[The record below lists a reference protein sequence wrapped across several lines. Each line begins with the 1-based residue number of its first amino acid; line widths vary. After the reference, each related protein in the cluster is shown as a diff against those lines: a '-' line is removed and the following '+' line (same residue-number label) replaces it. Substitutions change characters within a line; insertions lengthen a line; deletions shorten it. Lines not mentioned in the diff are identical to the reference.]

1 MAWTQEEEELYING
15 FNTIDDVIN
24 AIKDRIDAGDSVGA
38 NDDLDQLKDYLKARL
53 PEDFYCGQINYLMR
67 FKKATESGTKIM

>member
-15 FNTIDDVIN
+15 FNTIDDIIN

-53 PEDFYCGQINYLMR
+53 PEDF
-67 FKKATESGTKIM
+67 